1 LRREVKKAKPS
12 ISKMETLR
20 TSATINR
27 DGRLKIDIP
36 TPLTEGEVEVVLTI
50 EKREKPVFPYDFSDL
65 AGRLKWNG
73 DALAAQKAIRNEW

>member
-1 LRREVKKAKPS
+1 MKKAKPS

-36 TPLTEGEVEVVLTI
+36 PPLTEGEVEVVLTI
-50 EKREKPVFPYDFSDL
+50 EKREKPVYPYDFSDL
-65 AGRLKWNG
+65 AGRLKWNR
-73 DALAAQKAIRNEW
+73 DALATQKAIRNEW